1 MSDARNI
8 WVGDWQ
14 SKLKTQN
21 KQLANMTADEKKAWD
36 AQRAIGEKLYKKYH
50 AGPYI
55 AFELSNANVF
65 WANTYILKQRAEARS
80 KALKASAQAFMP
92 GDGPGGRLGEIIAA
106 PKQSQKVVGL
116 KVSPVANAR
125 AEGSPPGSRN
135 RRQITIVIE
144 LG

>member
-1 MSDARNI
+1 MANDLDI

-21 KQLANMTADEKKAWD
+21 KQLANMTAAEKKAWD
-36 AQRAIGEKLYKKYH
+36 AQRAIGEQLYKKYH

-80 KALKASAQAFMP
+80 KALKASAQAAS
-92 GDGPGGRLGEIIAA
+92 EKASKAEAEKAEAA
-106 PKQSQKVVGL
+106 Q
-116 KVSPVANAR
+116 R
-125 AEGSPPGSRN
+125 AKM
-135 RRQITIVIE
+135 IE
-144 LG
+144 